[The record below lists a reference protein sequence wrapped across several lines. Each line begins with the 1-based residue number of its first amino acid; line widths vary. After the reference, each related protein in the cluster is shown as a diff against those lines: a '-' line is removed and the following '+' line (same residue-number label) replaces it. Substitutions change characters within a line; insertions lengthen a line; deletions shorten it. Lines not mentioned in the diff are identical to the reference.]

1 MSLTDR
7 AMQRPITVVIA
18 VLTVALCSILA
29 LSRMKIDIFPN
40 LDLPVI
46 YVAQPY
52 GGMSPSQMEGYLVNY
67 YEYHFLYI
75 TGIEHVESKSIQGT
89 GLVKLVF
96 HPGTDMSQALAQTI
110 SYVERARAFMP
121 PGTVSPFVVRF
132 DAGTVPVGY
141 LVFSSES
148 RNLGEIQDLAL
159 FKVRPAF
166 ATLPG
171 VSSPPPF
178 GGNQRAIVVQVNP
191 DKLRSYHMSPDEVV
205 QALSNGN
212 VIIPAGNV
220 RTGDLNRITPINSVV
235 SDIRDLLDIPIRQA
249 AGPTVY
255 LRDVGTVKDSTD
267 ILTCYAL
274 INGRRSIYIPVTKR
288 ADASTVDVV
297 NRVKA
302 ELPKFRALV
311 PEDIKIKFEFD
322 QSVYVKDSILGLVME
337 GALGA
342 LLTGLMVLL
351 FLRDWR
357 SALIVVITIPFALLS
372 ATVALWL
379 TGQTVNI
386 MTLGGLA
393 LAVGILVDEATVSI
407 ENIHTHLER
416 GQALAWAVLEAS
428 QETLIPRLL
437 AMICVIAVFA
447 PSFLMVGSTRALFVP
462 LSLAVGFSMIASFLL
477 SSTLVPVLSTWL
489 ISKAGGTPALPGKIA
504 AETLFQKVQRSYGAI
519 VSQSIRLNWLVALCY
534 LGVVTLVITLIYPHL
549 GMELF
554 PTVDTGQFQVRMRA
568 PTGTRVERTE
578 VLTLKLLDLIK
589 QVAGANNVQISL
601 AFVGTVPSS
610 YPINS
615 IYLWTSGPQEAV
627 LRVALT
633 PHSGIRVAQ
642 LQERLRREIARLM
655 PDISISFE
663 AGDIVAQVMNFGAP
677 TPIEVAI
684 NGPNFQADKQFAA
697 KVLAQLQTI
706 SSLRDIQYSQPQDYP
721 TIDVTIDR
729 QRSGQLGVTVNQI
742 GRSLLAATS
751 SSRFFVPNY
760 WADSKTGIGYQ
771 VQVEI
776 PQSTMNSIEEVKR
789 IPAMTNGD
797 LHPLVADVA
806 QVKYG
811 VMPAEIDRYN
821 MQRMITISANV
832 SGDDLGAAAKHVQTA
847 IERAGQPPRGVSV
860 SVRGQIPP
868 MQDAFSALFAG
879 LGVAVLAI
887 FLLLSANFQSMRLAL
902 VVLATIPAVIAGVVV
917 ALFVS
922 GTTIN
927 IQSFIGA
934 IMAVGVGVANT
945 ILLVTFAE
953 AARMSGKSAA
963 EAAVDGATSRLR
975 PILMTS
981 MAMVAGMV
989 PMAAAFAEGGDQ
1001 TAPLGRAVIG
1011 GLIASTIVVLTVIPS
1026 IFALVQNKATRKS
1039 SSIHPRELATQ
1050 TEGAP

>member
-7 AMQRPITVVIA
+7 AMERPFTVIVA
-18 VLTVALCSILA
+18 VLSIALCSILA
-29 LSRMKIDIFPN
+29 LTRMKIDIFPDLN
-40 LDLPVI
+40 LPVI

-52 GGMSPSQMEGYLVNY
+52 GGMSPAQMEGYLVNY

-75 TGIEHVESKSIQGT
+75 TGIEHVESKCIQGT

-148 RNLGEIQDLAL
+148 RNLSEIQDLAL

-178 GGNQRAIVVQVNP
+178 GGNQRAIVVQLNP

-205 QALSNGN
+205 QAISNGN

-235 SDIRDLLDIPIRQA
+235 TDIRDLLDLPIRQT

-255 LRDVGTVKDSTD
+255 LRDLGTVKDSTD
-267 ILTCYAL
+267 ILSCYAL
-274 INGRRSIYIPVTKR
+274 IDGKRSVFIPVTKR

-302 ELPKFRALV
+302 ELRRFRSLV
-311 PEDIKIKFEFD
+311 PEDINIKFEFD
-322 QSVYVKDSILGLVME
+322 QSVYVKDSILGLVLE

-342 LLTGLMVLL
+342 LLTGSMVLI

-357 SALIVVITIPFALLS
+357 SAVIVVTTIPFALLS

-379 TGQTVNI
+379 TGQTINI

-407 ENIHTHLER
+407 ENIHAHLER
-416 GQALAWAVLEAS
+416 QQPLAWAVLEAS
-428 QETLIPRLL
+428 QETLMPRLL
-437 AMICVIAVFA
+437 AMISVIAVFA

-462 LSLAVGFSMIASFLL
+462 ISLAVGFSMIASFLL

-489 ISKAGGTPALPGKIA
+489 LRSPVEQKSKSTMFQTMRNFYA
-504 AETLFQKVQRSYGAI
+504 ASLSKLLKFNWLLAISYGAA
-519 VSQSIRLNWLVALCY
+519 S
-534 LGVVTLVITLIYPHL
+534 TLVIAIVYPCL

-554 PTVDTGQFQVRMRA
+554 PTVDTGQFQIRMRA

-578 VLTLKLLDLIK
+578 VLALKLLDVIH
-589 QVAGANNVQISL
+589 QAAGADNIGISL

-610 YPINS
+610 YPINN

-627 LRVALT
+627 LRVALRQ
-633 PHSGIRVAQ
+633 HSGIRIAELKEKLRNAIRNSMPNVAV
-642 LQERLRREIARLM
+642 
-655 PDISISFE
+655 SFE
-663 AGDIVAQVMNFGAP
+663 AGDIVSQIMNFGAP

-684 NGPNFQADKQFAA
+684 NGPNFEADKQFAA
-697 KVLAQLQTI
+697 KVMSELQNI

-721 TIDVTIDR
+721 TIDVVVDR

-751 SSRFFVPNY
+751 SSRFLVPNY
-760 WADSKTGIGYQ
+760 WADPKTGVGYQ

-776 PQSTMNSIEEVKR
+776 PQSTMNSAEEVKR
-789 IPAMTNGD
+789 IPAMSNAS

-811 VMPAEIDRYN
+811 VMPGEIDRYN
-821 MQRMITISANV
+821 MQRMITITANV
-832 SGDDLGAAAKHVQTA
+832 SGQDLGSTAKQVQSA
-847 IERAGQPPRGVSV
+847 IQRAGHPPRGVSV
-860 SVRGQIPP
+860 TVRGQIPP

-879 LGVAVLAI
+879 LGIAVLAV
-887 FLLLSANFQSMRLAL
+887 FLLLSANFQSMRLAFI
-902 VVLATIPAVIAGVVV
+902 VLTTIPGVIGGVLV
-917 ALFVS
+917 ALLIT
-922 GTTIN
+922 GTTLN

-934 IMAVGVGVANT
+934 IMAIGVGVANT

-953 AARMSGKSAA
+953 TGRISGKSAA
-963 EAAVDGATSRLR
+963 EAAIDGAVSRLR

-981 MAMVAGMV
+981 AAMIAGMV
-989 PMAAAFAEGGDQ
+989 PMALALAEGGDQ

-1011 GLIASTIVVLTVIPS
+1011 GLIASTIVVLAVIPS
-1026 IFALVQNKATRKS
+1026 IFTIVQNNASRKS
-1039 SSIHPRELATQ
+1039 SSIHPREITSQ
-1050 TEGAP
+1050 RQGAE

>member
-1 MSLTDR
+1 MTITDR
-7 AMQRPITVVIA
+7 AMERPITVIVA
-18 VLTVALCSILA
+18 VLTIALCSFLA
-29 LSRMKIDIFPN
+29 LSRMKVDIFPDLN
-40 LDLPVI
+40 LPVI

-52 GGMSPSQMEGYLVNY
+52 GGMSAAQMEGYLVNY

-75 TGIEHVESKSIQGT
+75 TGIEHVESKCIQGT

-148 RNLGEIQDLAL
+148 RNLSEIQDLAL

-205 QALSNGN
+205 QAISNGN

-235 SDIRDLLDIPIRQA
+235 SDIHELLDLPIRQTT
-249 AGPTVY
+249 GPTVY

-267 ILTCYAL
+267 ILSCYAL
-274 INGRRSIYIPVTKR
+274 IDGKRSVFIPVTKR
-288 ADASTVDVV
+288 ADASTLDVV

-302 ELPKFRALV
+302 ELPKFRSLV
-311 PEDIKIKFEFD
+311 PEDINIKFEFD
-322 QSVYVKDSILGLVME
+322 QSLYVKDSILGLVLE

-342 LLTGLMVLL
+342 LLTGFMVLI

-357 SALIVVITIPFALLS
+357 SAVIVVTTIPFALLS

-416 GQALAWAVLEAS
+416 NEPLSVAVFEAS
-428 QETLIPRLL
+428 QETFVPRLL
-437 AMICVIAVFA
+437 AMISVIAVFA

-477 SSTLVPVLSTWL
+477 SSTLVPVLSTWFL
-489 ISKAGGTPALPGKIA
+489 RLHAVKESSTSIFHRLRSGYAARLSKLLKFNWLLASGYGCIA
-504 AETLFQKVQRSYGAI
+504 A
-519 VSQSIRLNWLVALCY
+519 
-534 LGVVTLVITLIYPHL
+534 LVIAMIYPIL
-549 GMELF
+549 GAELF
-554 PTVDTGQFQVRMRA
+554 PAVDTGQFQIRMRA

-578 VLTLKLLDLIK
+578 VLTLKLLDLIR
-589 QVAGANNVQISL
+589 QIAGPDNIAISL

-610 YPINS
+610 YPINN

-627 LRVALT
+627 LRVALRQ
-633 PHSGIRVAQ
+633 HSGIRISD
-642 LQERLRREIARLM
+642 LKEKLRKAIANSM
-655 PDISISFE
+655 PNISVSFE
-663 AGDIVAQVMNFGAP
+663 AGDIVSQIMNFGAP
-677 TPIEVAI
+677 TPLEIAISGPSFEV
-684 NGPNFQADKQFAA
+684 DKQFAA
-697 KVLAQLQTI
+697 QVMSELKENPG
-706 SSLRDIQYSQPQDYP
+706 LRDIQYSQPQDYP
-721 TIDVTIDR
+721 TIDVVVDR
-729 QRSGQLGVTVNQI
+729 QRTGQLGLTVNQV

-751 SSRFFVPNY
+751 SSRFLVPNY

-776 PQSTMNSIEEVKR
+776 PQSTMNSQEEVKR
-789 IPAMTNGD
+789 IPAMINGN
-797 LHPLVADVA
+797 LHPLIADLA

-811 VMPAEIDRYN
+811 TMPGEIDRYN
-821 MQRMITISANV
+821 MQRMITITANV
-832 SGDDLGAAAKHVQTA
+832 SGQDLGKTAKQAQAAIQ
-847 IERAGQPPRGVSV
+847 RAGQPPRGVSV
-860 SVRGQIPP
+860 SLRGQIPP
-868 MQDAFSALFAG
+868 MQDALSALFIG
-879 LGVAVLAI
+879 VGVATLAI
-887 FLLLSANFQSMRLAL
+887 FLLLSANFQSVRLAF
-902 VVLATIPAVIAGVVV
+902 VVLTTIPGVIAGVLL
-917 ALFVS
+917 ALLIT
-922 GTTIN
+922 GTTLN

-934 IMAVGVGVANT
+934 IMAIGVGVANT

-953 AARMSGKSAA
+953 KERLGGKSAA
-963 EAAVDGATSRLR
+963 DAAIDGATTRLR

-981 MAMVAGMV
+981 AAMIAGMV
-989 PMAAAFAEGGDQ
+989 PMALALAEGGDQ

-1011 GLIASTIVVLTVIPS
+1011 GLIASTIVVLTIIPS
-1026 IFALVQNKATRKS
+1026 VFAIVQNNAGRKS
-1039 SSIHPRELATQ
+1039 SSIHPRELTKQTQ
-1050 TEGAP
+1050 GAE

>member
-1 MSLTDR
+1 ME
-7 AMQRPITVVIA
+7 RPFTVIVA
-18 VLTVALCSILA
+18 VLSIALCSILA
-29 LSRMKIDIFPN
+29 LTRMKIDIFPDLN
-40 LDLPVI
+40 LPVI

-52 GGMSPSQMEGYLVNY
+52 GGMSPAQMEGYLVNY

-75 TGIEHVESKSIQGT
+75 TGIEHVESKCIQGT

-141 LVFSSES
+141 LVFSSDS
-148 RNLGEIQDLAL
+148 RNLSEIQDLAL

-178 GGNQRAIVVQVNP
+178 GGNQRAIVVQLNP

-205 QALSNGN
+205 QAISNGN

-235 SDIRDLLDIPIRQA
+235 TDIKDLLDLPIRQT

-255 LRDVGTVKDSTD
+255 LRDLGTVKDSTD
-267 ILTCYAL
+267 ILSCYAL
-274 INGRRSIYIPVTKR
+274 IDGKRSVFIPVTKR

-302 ELPKFRALV
+302 ELPRFRSLV
-311 PEDIKIKFEFD
+311 PEDINIKFEFD
-322 QSVYVKDSILGLVME
+322 QSVYVKDSILGLVLE

-342 LLTGLMVLL
+342 LLTGSMVLI

-357 SALIVVITIPFALLS
+357 SAVIVVTTIPFALLS

-379 TGQTVNI
+379 TGQTINI

-407 ENIHTHLER
+407 ENIHAHLE
-416 GQALAWAVLEAS
+416 QQQQLAWAVLEAS
-428 QETLIPRLL
+428 QETLMPRLL
-437 AMICVIAVFA
+437 AMISVIAVFA

-462 LSLAVGFSMIASFLL
+462 ISLAVGFSMIASFLL

-489 ISKAGGTPALPGKIA
+489 LRSHGEQKSKSTMFQTMRNFYAASLSKLLKFNWLLAL
-504 AETLFQKVQRSYGAI
+504 SYGAA
-519 VSQSIRLNWLVALCY
+519 S
-534 LGVVTLVITLIYPHL
+534 TLVIAIAYPCL

-554 PTVDTGQFQVRMRA
+554 PTVDTGQFQIRMRA

-578 VLTLKLLDLIK
+578 VLALKLLDVIH
-589 QVAGANNVQISL
+589 QAAGADNIGISL

-610 YPINS
+610 YPINN

-627 LRVALT
+627 LRVALRQ
-633 PHSGIRVAQ
+633 HSGIRIAELKEKLRNAIRNSMPNVAV
-642 LQERLRREIARLM
+642 
-655 PDISISFE
+655 SFE
-663 AGDIVAQVMNFGAP
+663 AGDIVSQIMNFGAP

-684 NGPNFQADKQFAA
+684 NGPNFEADKQFAA
-697 KVLAQLQTI
+697 KVMSELQNI
-706 SSLRDIQYSQPQDYP
+706 SNLRDIQYSQPQDYP
-721 TIDVTIDR
+721 TIDVVVDR

-751 SSRFFVPNY
+751 SSRFLVPNY
-760 WADSKTGIGYQ
+760 WADPKTGVGYQ

-776 PQSTMNSIEEVKR
+776 PQSTMNSAEEVKR
-789 IPAMTNGD
+789 IPAMSNAS

-811 VMPAEIDRYN
+811 VMPGEIDRYN
-821 MQRMITISANV
+821 MQRMITITANV
-832 SGDDLGAAAKHVQTA
+832 SGQDLGSTAKQVQSA
-847 IERAGQPPRGVSV
+847 IQRAGQPPRGVSV
-860 SVRGQIPP
+860 TVRGQIPP
-868 MQDAFSALFAG
+868 MQEAFSALFTG
-879 LGVAVLAI
+879 LGIAVLAV
-887 FLLLSANFQSMRLAL
+887 FLLLSANFQSMRLAFI
-902 VVLATIPAVIAGVVV
+902 VLTTIPGVIGGVLI
-917 ALFVS
+917 ALLIT
-922 GTTIN
+922 GTTLN

-934 IMAVGVGVANT
+934 IMAIGVGVANT

-953 AARMSGKSAA
+953 TGRISGKSAA
-963 EAAVDGATSRLR
+963 EAAIDGAVSRLR

-981 MAMVAGMV
+981 AAMIAGMV
-989 PMAAAFAEGGDQ
+989 PMALALAEGGDQ

-1011 GLIASTIVVLTVIPS
+1011 GLVASTIVVLTVIPS
-1026 IFALVQNKATRKS
+1026 IFTIVQNKASRKS
-1039 SSIHPRELATQ
+1039 SSIHPREITSQ
-1050 TEGAP
+1050 RQGAE

>member
-7 AMQRPITVVIA
+7 AMERPITVIVA

-29 LSRMKIDIFPN
+29 LTRMKIDIFPDLN
-40 LDLPVI
+40 LPVI

-89 GLVKLVF
+89 GLIKLVF

-110 SYVERARAFMP
+110 SYVERSRAFMP

-141 LVFSSES
+141 LVFSSET

-178 GGNQRAIVVQVNP
+178 GGNQRAIVVSINP
-191 DKLRSYHMSPDEVV
+191 EKLRSYHMSPDEVV
-205 QALSNGN
+205 QAISSGN

-235 SDIRDLLDIPIRQA
+235 GDIKDLLDIPLRQA

-255 LRDVGTVKDSTD
+255 LRDVGTVRDSTD

-274 INGRRSIYIPVTKR
+274 IDGKRSVYIPVTKR

-297 NRVKA
+297 NRVK
-302 ELPKFRALV
+302 EQLPKFRALI
-311 PEDIKIKFEFD
+311 PEDINIKFEFD
-322 QSVYVKDSILGLVME
+322 QSTYVKDSILGLVME

-357 SALIVVITIPFALLS
+357 SALIVVVTIPFALLS

-379 TGQTVNI
+379 TGQTINI

-416 GQALAWAVLEAS
+416 GQPLALAVLEAS
-428 QETLIPRLL
+428 QETLMPRLL
-437 AMICVIAVFA
+437 AMISVIAVFA

-489 ISKAGGTPALPGKIA
+489 IRKH
-504 AETLFQKVQRSYGAI
+504 AETKKEKTFVQRMQDSYARIVARSISLRWIVAI
-519 VSQSIRLNWLVALCY
+519 CY
-534 LGVVTLVITLIYPHL
+534 LAVTALAIALIYPQL
-549 GMELF
+549 GRELF
-554 PTVDTGQFQVRMRA
+554 PTVDTGQFQVRLRA

-578 VLTLKLLDLIK
+578 VMTLKLLDLIK
-589 QVAGANNVQISL
+589 QTAGANNVEISL

-610 YPINS
+610 YPINT

-627 LRVALT
+627 LRVALR
-633 PHSGIRVAQ
+633 PHSGVRIAE
-642 LQERLRREIARLM
+642 LKERLRKSIAESM
-655 PDISISFE
+655 PTVRVSFE
-663 AGDIVAQVMNFGAP
+663 AGDIVSQVMNFGAP

-684 NGPNFQADKQFAA
+684 NGPNFEADKQFAA
-697 KVLAQLQTI
+697 MVLSELQKVP
-706 SSLRDIQYSQPQDYP
+706 SLRDLQYSQPQDYP
-721 TIDVTIDR
+721 TVDVAIDR
-729 QRSGQLGVTVNQI
+729 QRSGQLGVSVSQI

-760 WADSKTGIGYQ
+760 WADSKTGVGYQ

-776 PQSTMNSIEEVKR
+776 PQSTMNSVEEVKR
-789 IPAMTNGD
+789 IPAMTNGN
-797 LHPLVADVA
+797 LHPLVGDVA

-811 VMPAEIDRYN
+811 VMPGEIDRYN

-832 SGDDLGAAAKHVQTA
+832 AGEDLGRAAKQVQAA
-847 IERAGQPPRGVSV
+847 IDRAGQPPRGVSV
-860 SVRGQIPP
+860 TVRGQIPP

-887 FLLLSANFQSMRLAL
+887 FLLLSANFQSMRLAF
-902 VVLATIPAVIAGVVV
+902 VVLAAVPAVISGVVL
-917 ALFVS
+917 ALFVT
-922 GTTIN
+922 GTTLN

-934 IMAVGVGVANT
+934 IMAIGVGVANT

-953 AARMSGKSAA
+953 NARMGGKSAA
-963 EAAVDGATSRLR
+963 AAAAEGATSRLR

-989 PMAAAFAEGGDQ
+989 PMAMALAEGGDQ

-1011 GLIASTIVVLTVIPS
+1011 GLIASTIAVLIVIPS
-1026 IFALVQNKATRKS
+1026 IFALVQDKANRKS
-1039 SSIHPRELATQ
+1039 SSIHPRELATN
-1050 TEGAP
+1050 TEGVQ

>member
-7 AMQRPITVVIA
+7 AMDRPITVIVA
-18 VLTVALCSILA
+18 VLTIALCSILA
-29 LSRMKIDIFPN
+29 LTRMKIDIFPDLN
-40 LDLPVI
+40 LPVI

-75 TGIEHVESKSIQGT
+75 TGIEHVESKCIQGT

-96 HPGTDMSQALAQTI
+96 HPGTEMSQALAQTI

-148 RNLGEIQDLAL
+148 RNLSEIQDLAL

-178 GGNQRAIVVQVNP
+178 GGNQRAIVVSVNP

-205 QALSNGN
+205 QAISNGN

-220 RTGDLNRITPINSVV
+220 RTGDINRITPINSVV
-235 SDIRDLLDIPIRQA
+235 SDIKDLLDIPIRQA

-255 LRDVGTVKDSTD
+255 LRDVGSVKDSTD
-267 ILTCYAL
+267 ILSCYAL
-274 INGRRSIYIPVTKR
+274 VDGRRSVYIPVTKR
-288 ADASTVDVV
+288 ADASTLDVV
-297 NRVKA
+297 SRVKA
-302 ELPKFRALV
+302 QLPKFCALV
-311 PEDIKIKFEFD
+311 PEDINIKFEFD
-322 QSVYVKDSILGLVME
+322 QSIYVKDSILGLVME

-379 TGQTVNI
+379 TGQTINI

-416 GQALAWAVLEAS
+416 GEPLSWAVLEAS
-428 QETLIPRLL
+428 HETLVPRLL
-437 AMICVIAVFA
+437 AMISVIAVFA

-462 LSLAVGFSMIASFLL
+462 LSLSVGFSMIASFLL

-489 ISKAGGTPALPGKIA
+489 IRKHAQKHSRPTF
-504 AETLFQKVQRSYGAI
+504 FQRVQNRYASL
-519 VSQSIRLNWLVALCY
+519 VSGLIKFNWLVAVAY
-534 LGVVTLVITLIYPHL
+534 VGAAVATIALIYPQL

-554 PTVDTGQFQVRMRA
+554 PAIDTGQFQVRLRA
-568 PTGTRVERTE
+568 PTGTRVERSE
-578 VLTLKLLDLIK
+578 VLTLKLLEVIN
-589 QVAGANNVQISL
+589 QVAGADNVEISL

-610 YPINS
+610 YPINT

-627 LRVALT
+627 LRVALR
-633 PHSGIRVAQ
+633 PHSGIRVSE
-642 LQERLRREIARLM
+642 LKEKLRNAIATSM
-655 PDISISFE
+655 PTVAVSFE
-663 AGDIVAQVMNFGAP
+663 AGDIVSQVMNFGAP

-684 NGPNFQADKQFAA
+684 NGPNFEADKQFAA
-697 KVLAQLQTI
+697 KVLAELQKI
-706 SSLRDIQYSQPQDYP
+706 SNLRDIQYSQPQDYP
-721 TIDVTIDR
+721 TIDVTVDR

-771 VQVEI
+771 VQVEV

-789 IPAMTNGD
+789 IPAMSNGN

-811 VMPAEIDRYN
+811 VMPGEIDRYN

-832 SGDDLGAAAKHVQTA
+832 YGEDLGRAAKQVQA
-847 IERAGQPPRGVSV
+847 ALERAGQPPRGVTV

-868 MQDAFSALFAG
+868 MQDAFGALFAG

-887 FLLLSANFQSMRLAL
+887 FLLLSANFQSTRLAF
-902 VVLATIPAVIAGVVV
+902 VVLATVPAVISGVLL
-917 ALFVS
+917 ALFLT
-922 GTTIN
+922 GTTLN

-934 IMAVGVGVANT
+934 IMAIGVGVANT

-953 AARMSGKSAA
+953 SARMSGKSAA
-963 EAAVDGATSRLR
+963 EAAIDGATSRLR

-989 PMAAAFAEGGDQ
+989 PMALALAEGGDQ
-1001 TAPLGRAVIG
+1001 TAPLGRAVMG
-1011 GLIASTIVVLTVIPS
+1011 GLIASTMVVLTVIPS
-1026 IFALVQNKATRKS
+1026 IFAMVQHKASRKT
-1039 SSIHPRELATQ
+1039 SSIHPRVIATE
-1050 TEGAP
+1050 TEGVP

>member
-7 AMQRPITVVIA
+7 AMERPITVIIA

-29 LSRMKIDIFPN
+29 LTRMKIDIFPDLN
-40 LDLPVI
+40 LPVI
-46 YVAQPY
+46 YMAQPY

-89 GLVKLVF
+89 GLIKLVF

-110 SYVERARAFMP
+110 SYVERSRAFMP
-121 PGTVSPFVVRF
+121 PGTVSPFVLRF

-141 LVFSSES
+141 LVFTSET

-178 GGNQRAIVVQVNP
+178 GGNQRAIVVSVNP
-191 DKLRSYHMSPDEVV
+191 EKLRSYHMSPDEVV
-205 QALSNGN
+205 QAISSGN

-235 SDIRDLLDIPIRQA
+235 GDIKDLLDIPLRQA

-274 INGRRSIYIPVTKR
+274 IDGKRSVYIPVTKR

-297 NRVKA
+297 NRVK
-302 ELPKFRALV
+302 EQLPKFRALI

-322 QSVYVKDSILGLVME
+322 QSTYVKDSILGLVME

-357 SALIVVITIPFALLS
+357 SALIVVVTIPFALLS

-379 TGQTVNI
+379 TGQTINI

-416 GQALAWAVLEAS
+416 GQPLSLAVLEAS
-428 QETLIPRLL
+428 QETLTPRLL
-437 AMICVIAVFA
+437 AMISVIAVFA

-489 ISKAGGTPALPGKIA
+489 IRKH
-504 AETLFQKVQRSYGAI
+504 AEKKKEKTFAQRMQHSYAHIVARSISLRWIVAI
-519 VSQSIRLNWLVALCY
+519 CY
-534 LGVVTLVITLIYPHL
+534 LAATALAIALIHPQL
-549 GMELF
+549 GRELF
-554 PTVDTGQFQVRMRA
+554 PTVGTGQFQIRLRA

-578 VLTLKLLDLIK
+578 VMTLKLLDLIN
-589 QVAGANNVQISL
+589 QTAGANNVEISL

-610 YPINS
+610 YPINT

-627 LRVALT
+627 LRVAMR
-633 PHSGIRVAQ
+633 PHSGIRIAELKEQ
-642 LQERLRREIARLM
+642 LRKSIAESM
-655 PDISISFE
+655 PTVTVSFE
-663 AGDIVAQVMNFGAP
+663 AGDIVSQVMNFGAP

-684 NGPNFQADKQFAA
+684 NGPNFEADKQFAA
-697 KVLAQLQTI
+697 LVLAELQKVL
-706 SSLRDIQYSQPQDYP
+706 SLRDLQYSQPQDYP
-721 TIDVTIDR
+721 TIDVAIDR
-729 QRSGQLGVTVNQI
+729 QRSGQLGVSANQI

-760 WADSKTGIGYQ
+760 WADSKTGVGYQ

-776 PQSTMNSIEEVKR
+776 PQSTMNSVEEVKR
-789 IPAMTNGD
+789 IPAMTNGN
-797 LHPLVADVA
+797 LHPLVGDVA

-811 VMPAEIDRYN
+811 VMPGEIDRYN

-832 SGDDLGAAAKHVQTA
+832 AGEDLGRAAKQVQAA
-847 IERAGQPPRGVSV
+847 IDRAGQPPRGVSV

-887 FLLLSANFQSMRLAL
+887 FLLLSANFQSMRLAF
-902 VVLATIPAVIAGVVV
+902 VVLAAVPAVISGVVL
-917 ALFVS
+917 ALFVT
-922 GTTIN
+922 GTTLN

-934 IMAVGVGVANT
+934 IMAIGVGVANT

-953 AARMSGKSAA
+953 NARMGGKSAA
-963 EAAVDGATSRLR
+963 EAAADGATSRLR

-989 PMAAAFAEGGDQ
+989 PMAMALTEGGDQ

-1011 GLIASTIVVLTVIPS
+1011 GLIASTIAVLIVIPS
-1026 IFALVQNKATRKS
+1026 IFALVQGKANRKS
-1039 SSIHPRELATQ
+1039 SSIHPRELATN
-1050 TEGAP
+1050 TEGVQ